1 MQNNSILI
9 FSPNKQE
16 KIILAPQTSADED
29 DVSGTNAIATRAT
42 GGQRRHQC
50 DAGDGAIVT
59 RATTPAVLSGGEG
72 SGGGRS
78 ADVVRGVAGAG
89 GQRRQAL
96 KGN

>member
-1 MQNNSILI
+1 
-9 FSPNKQE
+9 
-16 KIILAPQTSADED
+16 
-29 DVSGTNAIATRAT
+29 
-42 GGQRRHQC
+42 
-50 DAGDGAIVT
+50 VT